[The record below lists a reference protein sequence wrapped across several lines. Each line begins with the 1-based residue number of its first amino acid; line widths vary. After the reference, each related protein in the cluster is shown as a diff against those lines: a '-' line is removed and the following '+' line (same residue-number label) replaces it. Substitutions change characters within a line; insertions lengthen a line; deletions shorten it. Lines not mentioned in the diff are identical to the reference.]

1 MDNLTPTERL
11 VMNNVTREKNY
22 NVSLGDVLFALIASQ
37 VEEGTPVNAA
47 SASAVLGLTGVV
59 IDGETVSIGEDTYEF
74 VADAAKTT
82 APGNIAVDI
91 RAGTTASTGTLSMAT
106 QPTSGD
112 TVTIGE
118 KVYIFVPVGTDTAD
132 GEVSIGADA
141 AGAQANLVAAIN
153 GTDDFNLPHPLV
165 LAGDFVANDLVITAI
180 IGGTA
185 GNSIATTETFTASG
199 NAFAAATLGSGADC
213 TAANAITALV
223 SAITASDTQGVGAA
237 DGTGDTV
244 DLTADVA
251 GVIGNSISV
260 SETMANG
267 AFAGGATKLS
277 GGADGTVSTGVKF
290 MIDESNL
297 YVSVG
302 PNAASDSNWRAIEL
316 DELSTDSGSGGA
328 ST

>member
-1 MDNLTPTERL
+1 MNNLTPTEQR
-11 VMNNVTREKNY
+11 VMNNVTREKNP

-37 VEEGTPVNAA
+37 VEEGTPVNAT
-47 SASAVLGLTGVV
+47 SAWARLGLTGVV
-59 IDGETVSIGEDTYEF
+59 VDGETVSIGEDTYEF
-74 VADAAKTT
+74 VADVAKTT

-91 RAGTTASTGTLSMAT
+91 QADTTASTGTLSMAT

-132 GEVSIGADA
+132 GEVSIGADV

-165 LAGDFVANDLVITAI
+165 RAADFVANDLVITAVV
-180 IGGTA
+180 GGTA

-199 NAFAAATLGSGADC
+199 NAFAAATLGSGSDC
-213 TAANAITALV
+213 TEENAAIALI
-223 SAITASDTQGVGAA
+223 SAINANDTQGVGAEA
-237 DGTGDTV
+237 YGV
-244 DLTADVA
+244 ASIDLTANTA
-251 GVIGNSISV
+251 GSAGNDIQV
-260 SETMANG
+260 STTIAN
-267 AFAGGATKLS
+267 AGFSAAATNLT
-277 GGADGTVSTGVKF
+277 GGADGTVSTGIKF

-302 PNAASDSNWRAIEL
+302 PNTAADSNWRAIEL
-316 DELSTDSGSGGA
+316 GEISTGSGSGGD
-328 ST
+328 